1 MNLLQLVQETRNKCG
16 AAGVVSTVVGVS
28 GEALRFV
35 NWVKE
40 AWEEIQQR
48 RPDWRF
54 MRQDFSFPT
63 VANKPAYLLSA
74 TAGETLVTDHAL
86 WLGDTFRIF
95 DPAIGKANEQY
106 LPEWS
111 YTDWR
116 DTFDF
121 GGQANNRERPMVWAR
136 RDRDAA
142 ILLGNT
148 PNKVYTIAGQ
158 YMQAPV
164 ALGADI
170 DTPAM
175 PARFHRAIV
184 YRAMMEYAHF
194 ETAPEVYT
202 QARGLYDRMIA
213 IMENELTEQI
223 GFGEPLA

>member
-1 MNLLQLVQETRNKCG
+1 VNLLELVRETRAKCG
-16 AAGVVSTVVGVS
+16 AAGVVATTVGAG

-48 RPDWRF
+48 RPDWRW
-54 MRQDFSFPT
+54 MVKDFSFPT

-74 TAGETLVTDHAL
+74 TAGETLVTDHAM

-95 DPAIGKANEQY
+95 DPAIGKPDEQY

-111 YTDWR
+111 YRDWR

-121 GGQANNRERPMVWAR
+121 GGQADNRERPMIWAR
-136 RDRDAA
+136 RNRDAA

-148 PNKVYTIAGQ
+148 PDKVYTIAGQ

-164 ALGADI
+164 ALTADTDI
-170 DTPAM
+170 PAM
-175 PARFHRAIV
+175 PSRFHRAIV
-184 YRAMMEYAHF
+184 YKAMMLYGEF
-194 ETAPEVYT
+194 EVAPEAYNSG
-202 QARGLYDRMIA
+202 QMSYDRMIA